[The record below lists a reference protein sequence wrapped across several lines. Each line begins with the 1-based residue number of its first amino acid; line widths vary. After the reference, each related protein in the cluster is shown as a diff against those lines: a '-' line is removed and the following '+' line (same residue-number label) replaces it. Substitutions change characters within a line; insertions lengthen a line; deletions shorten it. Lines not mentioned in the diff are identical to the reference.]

1 MVGRTLSHYRII
13 AKIGSGGMGDV
24 YVAEDLT
31 LHREVALKVLP
42 TELAESDEAR
52 ARFERE
58 AMTIAALNH
67 PNIVTVYS
75 VEHADGVRFIT
86 MELVKGKT
94 VADLLPRQGFSLE
107 RFFEIAVPV
116 ANAVA
121 AAHDKGIVHR
131 DLKPSNLMI
140 GADGRVRV
148 LDFGLAKAVAA
159 AGVAGGSTVLV
170 TAEETGRGVIL
181 GTSYYMSPEQSC
193 GEPVDARLC
202 CPGFRRRSPT
212 TDDGVDSRVLSP
224 MVA

>member
-1 MVGRTLSHYRII
+1 MIGRTLSHYRII

-86 MELVKGKT
+86 MEPWSPDGRWIAFSYFFRWSPEGKRIYFNNERDNDLSVLT
-94 VADLLPRQGFSLE
+94 LDDGHERQMTNLSGRPGSLRPHGLAVSDRYVYFTWSNDLGDIWVAD
-107 RFFEIAVPV
+107 VV
-116 ANAVA
+116 
-121 AAHDKGIVHR
+121 
-131 DLKPSNLMI
+131 KPKN
-140 GADGRVRV
+140 
-148 LDFGLAKAVAA
+148 
-159 AGVAGGSTVLV
+159 
-170 TAEETGRGVIL
+170 
-181 GTSYYMSPEQSC
+181 
-193 GEPVDARLC
+193 
-202 CPGFRRRSPT
+202 
-212 TDDGVDSRVLSP
+212 
-224 MVA
+224 